1 MKMVDQLALWR
12 HPGVSINAIIGTGF
26 AEIKPADIPVSENPR
41 YVSIGQ
47 L

>member
-1 MKMVDQLALWR
+1 MVDQLSLWR
-12 HPGVSINAIIGTGF
+12 HPGVSIDTIIGTAF

-41 YVSIGQ
+41 YVGIRQ